1 MERTAEV
8 GGIEITYE
16 TLGPPSGRPLL
27 LIMGLGGQMIW
38 WDDDFCEE
46 LVTAGFF
53 VIRFDNRDSGRSQ
66 DIARPARALRTALRL
81 TRPAYTLADMAA
93 DAVGV
98 LDAVG
103 VGSAHVVGLSMGSM
117 IAQTMA
123 IRYPARVLS
132 LASMMGTTGKLSAG
146 MPQKLLLVLALFRR
160 GLAESS
166 TYVDQSV
173 AMLGA
178 MASPRVPFDEA
189 SARRVLERSADR
201 GIHPQGTRRQLSA
214 ILTQPD
220 RTKALRQLTI
230 PTLVIH
236 GTADPV
242 MGISGGR
249 ATAAAIPGA
258 QMLEI
263 DGMGHDLPRFAWPQ
277 IVENITAVANRGER
291 EHPVST
297 QRDSND

>member
-8 GGIEITYE
+8 GGIEIPYE

-27 LIMGLGGQMIW
+27 LIMGFAGQMIW
-38 WDDDFCEE
+38 WDDDFCEG

-103 VGSAHVVGLSMGSM
+103 VGSAPVVGLSIGSM

-160 GLAESS
+160 GSADPNTL
-166 TYVDQSV
+166 VDQSV

-230 PTLVIH
+230 PTL
-236 GTADPV
+236 
-242 MGISGGR
+242 
-249 ATAAAIPGA
+249 
-258 QMLEI
+258 
-263 DGMGHDLPRFAWPQ
+263 
-277 IVENITAVANRGER
+277 
-291 EHPVST
+291 
-297 QRDSND
+297 

>member
-1 MERTAEV
+1 
-8 GGIEITYE
+8 
-16 TLGPPSGRPLL
+16 
-27 LIMGLGGQMIW
+27 
-38 WDDDFCEE
+38 
-46 LVTAGFF
+46 
-53 VIRFDNRDSGRSQ
+53 
-66 DIARPARALRTALRL
+66 
-81 TRPAYTLADMAA
+81 
-93 DAVGV
+93 
-98 LDAVG
+98 
-103 VGSAHVVGLSMGSM
+103 
-117 IAQTMA
+117 
-123 IRYPARVLS
+123 
-132 LASMMGTTGKLSAG
+132 
-146 MPQKLLLVLALFRR
+146 MPALFRR
-160 GLAESS
+160 VSAEPS

-220 RTKALRQLTI
+220 RTEALRQLTI

-277 IVENITAVANRGER
+277 IVKNITAVANRGER

-297 QRDSND
+297 PTRLKRLETLWPSVGHRHNNEE